1 MFSIKKS
8 ILLTV
13 AAFASIQSVV
23 GEYKNYD
30 ECIKPGD
37 FALTFDDGPNSKLT
51 DMVLDV
57 LKKENVK
64 ATFFINGKNCMD
76 VANDPE
82 AQRLIKREVD
92 EGHVIA
98 SHTYTHPET
107 GITTLTDEQLTS
119 ELKTLN
125 DLVFDITGLK
135 LAFFRPPLGEFNEA
149 NKKVIESL
157 GFTANVLWNLDS
169 NDWKAGD
176 NATANYFKYLDN
188 ANPSTNSFIALNH
201 DIQEVTATYN
211 LQLMIPIIRDLG
223 YHFVTVDE
231 CLGMSAYQNVNS
243 LENKGAS
250 NTTVPVN
257 ATIPTPITTVFQT
270 PTLIKSI
277 PSSNLKS
284 GAEALT
290 YSILSAIVLVFITL
304 FNTN

>member
-1 MFSIKKS
+1 
-8 ILLTV
+8 
-13 AAFASIQSVV
+13 
-23 GEYKNYD
+23 
-30 ECIKPGD
+30 
-37 FALTFDDGPNSKLT
+37 
-51 DMVLDV
+51 MVLDI

-125 DLVFDITGLK
+125 DLVFDLTGLK

-149 NKKVIESL
+149 NKRVIEEL

-169 NDWKAGD
+169 NDWKKGD
-176 NATANYFKYLDN
+176 NATANYFKYLDK
-188 ANPSTNSFIALNH
+188 ADPSSNSFIALNH
-201 DIQEVTATYN
+201 DIQKVTATSN
-211 LQLMIPIIRDLG
+211 LQIMIPIIRDLG
-223 YHFVTVDE
+223 YNFVTVDE

-243 LENKGAS
+243 LENKGAA
-250 NTTVPVN
+250 VN
-257 ATIPTPITTVFQT
+257 ATATNTIVPANVTSST
-270 PTLIKSI
+270 PTSI
-277 PSSNLKS
+277 VRSDDRSNLKS
-284 GAEALT
+284 GAETLS
-290 YSILSAIVLVFITL
+290 YSLLSLIILAFITL
-304 FNTN
+304 FNF